1 MRHSDVVKHESSHP
15 GQERKEGTLRAPTS
29 QDGPGKWLEEGVLDR
44 IQLTDTGEV
53 PLKTLPLSLRDV
65 PRECL

>member
-1 MRHSDVVKHESSHP
+1 MRHSDVVKHKSSDP
-15 GQERKEGTLRAPTS
+15 RQKRKEGTLRTPTS
-29 QDGPGKWLEEGVLDR
+29 QDGPGKWLDEVVLDR

-53 PLKTLPLSLRDV
+53 PLKALPLSLRDV